1 MTGLKIEEGKEGGGG
16 WEGGRYI
23 FLNMRWDSQTKL
35 SGPRSPLLAVFVVT
49 DSMSLLLSAVFRFLT
64 SFGVNFD
71 TLCASSNLSI
81 LSRLFDFFWHTTVH
95 SILL

>member
-1 MTGLKIEEGKEGGGG
+1 MGVISSLTCGGTHRRSCLVPG
-16 WEGGRYI
+16 
-23 FLNMRWDSQTKL
+23 
-35 SGPRSPLLAVFVVT
+35 SPLLAVFVVT

-95 SILL
+95 SILLQSFIFLKGQ